1 MGLNETQQNNAKL
14 KIWQQ
19 NVNKSTTCQH
29 DLISSG
35 CLINEKIDIIAL
47 QELHINFLNKTIAAH
62 DWIAIYPT
70 IHGSN
75 PECMRS
81 TILICSHILTD
92 SWMQINLPSGDIT
105 ALQLKG
111 DWGWISIFNIYN
123 DCKHSKTVHMLTNFH
138 RMHEELLIGS
148 DEPPLH
154 ILWLGDFN

>member
-47 QELHINFLNKTIAAH
+47 QEPHINFLNKTIATC

-70 IHGSN
+70 THRSN
-75 PECMRS
+75 PEHMRS
-81 TILICSHILTD
+81 TILIHSHILTN
-92 SWMQINLPSGDIT
+92 S
-105 ALQLKG
+105 
-111 DWGWISIFNIYN
+111 
-123 DCKHSKTVHMLTNFH
+123 
-138 RMHEELLIGS
+138 
-148 DEPPLH
+148 
-154 ILWLGDFN
+154 